1 MSKEIYERLIGDDT
15 FMMFGYGR
23 VSSRQ
28 QNEDRQVEAL
38 ISFGIPPDNIYI
50 DKESGKSLDR
60 VNYQRL
66 RNDVLREG
74 DTLVVKELDRLS
86 RNKSDIRAEL
96 EYYKQRSIRVIILD
110 IPTTCMTIEEGNKWV
125 LDMVSTILIEVLG
138 SIAEAERLKI
148 RKRQAEGI
156 SAAQSKGVRF
166 GRKPVRKPKNWGTV
180 YSSWKNGNI
189 SAVEAMHRTR
199 LKKTTFYRL
208 AKETAENERS

>member
-1 MSKEIYERLIGDDT
+1 
-15 FMMFGYGR
+15 MMFGYGR

-28 QNEDRQVEAL
+28 QNEDRQVDAL
-38 ISFGIPPDNIYI
+38 ISFGVPPDNIYI

-60 VNYQRL
+60 TNYQRL

-96 EYYKQRSIRVIILD
+96 EYYKQNSIRVIILD
-110 IPTTCMTIEEGNKWV
+110 IPTSCMTIEDGNKWV

-156 SAAQSKGVRF
+156 SAAKSKGVQF
-166 GRKPVRKPKNWGTV
+166 GRKLIKRPKNWEPV
-180 YSSWKNGNI
+180 YSSWKNGDI
-189 SAVEAMHRTR
+189 TAVEAMHRTK

-208 AKETAENERS
+208 AKEAADHERSYDDG

>member
-1 MSKEIYERLIGDDT
+1 
-15 FMMFGYGR
+15 MMFGYGR

-28 QNEDRQVEAL
+28 QNEDRQVDAL
-38 ISFGIPPDNIYI
+38 ISFGVPPDNIYI
-50 DKESGKSLDR
+50 DKESGKSLDPT
-60 VNYQRL
+60 NYQRL

-74 DTLVVKELDRLS
+74 DTLVAKELDRLS

-96 EYYKQRSIRVIILD
+96 EYYKQNSIRVIILD
-110 IPTTCMTIEEGNKWV
+110 IPTSCMTIEDGNMWV

-156 SAAQSKGVRF
+156 NAAKSKGVKF
-166 GRKPVRKPKNWGTV
+166 GRKQIKRPKNWGNV
-180 YSSWKNGNI
+180 YSSWKNGDI
-189 SAVEAMHRTR
+189 TAVEAMHRTK

-208 AKETAENERS
+208 AKETADNERSYGDG